1 MSAERRA
8 NVRGNLFD
16 ESSGSEL
23 EPSYPLSS
31 THFAISIYRHL
42 YVWIDTGSIGQ
53 NVYLFRASD
62 GLATVFR
69 RAVDYQ

>member
-1 MSAERRA
+1 
-8 NVRGNLFD
+8 
-16 ESSGSEL
+16 
-23 EPSYPLSS
+23 
-31 THFAISIYRHL
+31 L